1 MWPLI
6 KIKIAFSPSQF
17 RNYKAELFAFGSR
30 LNEQFNERLLREALT
45 DQSYIHQERKK
56 QEELGIDTAAL
67 EIRSNMELAEF
78 GAKLTEN
85 VLKEFLLK
93 EFPLLPQPGQR

>member
-1 MWPLI
+1 MVFL
-6 KIKIAFSPSQF
+6 

-30 LNEQFNERLLREALT
+30 LSEQFNDGLLLEAFT
-45 DQSYIHQERKK
+45 DQSYIHQQRKK

-67 EIRSNMELAEF
+67 EIRSNMELSEL

-85 VLKEFLLK
+85 VLTKFLQK
-93 EFPLLPQPGQR
+93 EFPLFPQPGHR